1 MAKGLKS
8 REHDDKVVWSLLDT
22 CRTRRRLTRN
32 IDPRI
37 MAAAASAAAAAA
49 VAAVVAAAAAAA
61 AATSGN

>member
-37 MAAAASAAAAAA
+37 MAAAASAAAAAVA
-49 VAAVVAAAAAAA
+49 VAVAAAAAAA